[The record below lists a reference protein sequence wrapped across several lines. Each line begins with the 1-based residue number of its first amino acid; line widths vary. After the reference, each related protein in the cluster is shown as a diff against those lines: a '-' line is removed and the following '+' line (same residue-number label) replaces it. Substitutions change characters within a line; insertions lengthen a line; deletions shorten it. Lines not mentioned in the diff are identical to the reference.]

1 MYLELRYLISSMSSP
16 VSASY
21 SSLFDVRR
29 VDDTPPSR
37 PLFSMTHP
45 LSYTRDMWKCYPYT
59 AYQSLY
65 GSYYYGNSSACLSPE
80 QLMLATPSQQTTGLD
95 LSRSSSSSLSDDNL
109 SPGKRSFSDLSI
121 EEEKKSPKP
130 FDFHHMA
137 ESVIREEEESGSKSP
152 INKDPLII
160 SHALEYIT
168 YLEHAARMRS
178 FMPIKFPIHLPKCG
192 STLERRGRRH
202 KKQKKEYICKF
213 CGRHFSKSYNLLI
226 HERTHTDERPFPCD
240 ICGKAFRR
248 QDHLRDHRYIHS
260 KEKPF
265 KCVTC
270 GKGFCQARTLAVHK
284 QTHEVS

>member
-1 MYLELRYLISSMSSP
+1 MTRILIRKKLLNKIALTFFFIHLLQISSMSSP

-121 EEEKKSPKP
+121 EGKKGL
-130 FDFHHMA
+130 FQMF
-137 ESVIREEEESGSKSP
+137 VVR
-152 INKDPLII
+152 
-160 SHALEYIT
+160 
-168 YLEHAARMRS
+168 
-178 FMPIKFPIHLPKCG
+178 
-192 STLERRGRRH
+192 
-202 KKQKKEYICKF
+202 
-213 CGRHFSKSYNLLI
+213 
-226 HERTHTDERPFPCD
+226 
-240 ICGKAFRR
+240 
-248 QDHLRDHRYIHS
+248 
-260 KEKPF
+260 
-265 KCVTC
+265 
-270 GKGFCQARTLAVHK
+270 
-284 QTHEVS
+284 